1 MSNTIRYFSSRYFT
15 GCETFNVI
23 RKLKVDVI
31 RLHPLQWTCT
41 HGQQGGGSMP
51 SEQELIIKAKNGDRD
66 ALTQIVSDC
75 WRPLYRFISYKTG
88 KPEEAQDIV
97 QETFF
102 RAFRS
107 LSSYQMTETKFSTWL
122 GRIAANLITDA
133 WRKQGRTPVM
143 QNLDETQNI
152 HAGDLDPAEQVIQ
165 AETRKKLAAI
175 VMELPAEQRQVIEM
189 RILAGLPLKEA
200 AVAMNK
206 SEAAVKM
213 LQQRALKALR
223 AKMLEQGVLEP
234 K

>member
-1 MSNTIRYFSSRYFT
+1 
-15 GCETFNVI
+15 
-23 RKLKVDVI
+23 
-31 RLHPLQWTCT
+31 
-41 HGQQGGGSMP
+41 MP
-51 SEQELIIKAKNGDRD
+51 SERDLIIKAKNGDRA

-75 WRPLYRFISYKTG
+75 WHPLHRFISYKTG
-88 KPEEAQDIV
+88 NPEEAQDIV

-107 LSSYQMTETKFSTWL
+107 LASYQVTETKFSTWL
-122 GRIAANLITDA
+122 GRIAANLITDS
-133 WRKQGRTPVM
+133 WRKQGRTPVL
-143 QNLDETQNI
+143 QNLDETQNKYV
-152 HAGDLDPAEQVIQ
+152 GDLDPAEQVLQ
-165 AETRKKLAAI
+165 AETRKNLADLI
-175 VMELPAEQRQVIEM
+175 RELPAEQRQVIEM

-200 AVAMNK
+200 AYAMNK

>member
-1 MSNTIRYFSSRYFT
+1 
-15 GCETFNVI
+15 
-23 RKLKVDVI
+23 
-31 RLHPLQWTCT
+31 
-41 HGQQGGGSMP
+41 MP
-51 SEQELIIKAKNGDRD
+51 SEQELIVKAKNGDRD

-75 WRPLYRFISYKTG
+75 WHPLYRFISYKTG

-107 LSSYQMTETKFSTWL
+107 LSSYQATETKFSTWL

-133 WRKQGRTPVM
+133 WRRQGRTPVL
-143 QNLDETQNI
+143 QNLDETNNKCSN
-152 HAGDLDPAEQVIQ
+152 GSDPAEQIIQ
-165 AETRKKLAAI
+165 TETREKLAAL
-175 VMELPAEQRQVIEM
+175 VMELPTEQRQVIEM

-200 AVAMNK
+200 ARAMNK

-223 AKMLEQGVLEP
+223 AKMLDQGVLEP

>member
-1 MSNTIRYFSSRYFT
+1 
-15 GCETFNVI
+15 
-23 RKLKVDVI
+23 
-31 RLHPLQWTCT
+31 
-41 HGQQGGGSMP
+41 MP
-51 SEQELIIKAKNGDRD
+51 SEQELIVKAKNGDHD

-75 WRPLYRFISYKTG
+75 WHPLYRFISYKTG

-107 LSSYQMTETKFSTWL
+107 LSSYQVTETKFSTWL

-133 WRKQGRTPVM
+133 WRKQGRTPELR
-143 QNLDETQNI
+143 NLDEARNKSS
-152 HAGDLDPAEQVIQ
+152 GGSDPAEQVIQ
-165 AETRKKLAAI
+165 AETREKLAALI
-175 VMELPAEQRQVIEM
+175 QELPPEQRQVIEM
-189 RILAGLPLKEA
+189 RILAGLSLKEA
-200 AVAMNK
+200 ATAMNK

-223 AKMLEQGVLEP
+223 AKMLEQGVLEA